1 MTIDWNHF
9 TPGASLAGGILIG
22 LAVALMILA
31 NGRIAG
37 ISGILAGLANRN
49 RHERFWRVAF
59 IAGIVAAPWL
69 YALFFPLPDIDYGGR
84 SWALLIL
91 AGLAVGFGS
100 RLGSGCTSGHGVC
113 GLSRLSVRSVVATTL
128 FIVFGALTV
137 FIVRHLAGG

>member
-49 RHERFWRVAF
+49 RHERIWRVAF
-59 IAGIVAAPWL
+59 IAGIVVAPWL

-137 FIVRHLAGG
+137 FVVRHLAGG

>member
-1 MTIDWNHF
+1 MTIDWSHF
-9 TPGASLAGGILIG
+9 TPCASLAGGILIG
-22 LAVALMILA
+22 LSVSLMILA

-49 RHERFWRVAF
+49 RHERLWRIAF

-69 YALFFPLPDIDYGGR
+69 YSLFFPLPDIDYGDR

-113 GLSRLSVRSVVATTL
+113 GLSRLSVRSLAATTL

>member
-9 TPGASLAGGILIG
+9 TPCASLAGGILIG
-22 LAVALMILA
+22 LSVSLMILA

-49 RHERFWRVAF
+49 RHELFWRVAF
-59 IAGIVAAPWL
+59 VAGIVVSPWL
-69 YALFFPLPDIDYGGR
+69 YSLFFPLPDIDYGDR

-113 GLSRLSVRSVVATTL
+113 GLSRLSVRSLAATTL